1 MVDPRQGKRPFMA
14 SNEYDYSQGDGVH
27 GVDDG
32 SLVNFPVYSARSQ
45 HDMSVMVHALAQVIG
60 NSSPSN
66 TSAHLDNP
74 SPNPTHVL
82 HANQPQTIAFQR
94 LEVPQGKTSI
104 FLDYLI
110 FDHY

>member
-1 MVDPRQGKRPFMA
+1 MA
-14 SNEYDYSQGDGVH
+14 SNEYHDYSQGDGVH

-60 NSSPSN
+60 NSSSN
-66 TSAHLDNP
+66 TSPHLDN

-82 HANQPQTIAFQR
+82 HANQPQTIAFQP
-94 LEVPQGKTSI
+94 LEVPQGKVLF
-104 FLDYLI
+104 FLI
-110 FDHY
+110 T